1 MELERKTKRC
11 DRDDV
16 RVVWIQMAA
25 WPASQGRPGELPRR
39 APDKRGLATS
49 SAVWRLE
56 RRCGPEASSPAGG
69 GVGVGFGLPRRRRQR
84 YRFGFFAIFKKKFFS
99 YIFLPNFLR
108 TLDWKSPERSSLA
121 TASLTST
128 RQLSSH
134 QNI

>member
-69 GVGVGFGLPRRRRQR
+69 GVGVGVGLPRRRRQR
-84 YRFGFFAIFKKKFFS
+84 YQFGFFCHFLKKVLFLYFSSEFFG
-99 YIFLPNFLR
+99 N
-108 TLDWKSPERSSLA
+108 A
-121 TASLTST
+121 
-128 RQLSSH
+128 
-134 QNI
+134 